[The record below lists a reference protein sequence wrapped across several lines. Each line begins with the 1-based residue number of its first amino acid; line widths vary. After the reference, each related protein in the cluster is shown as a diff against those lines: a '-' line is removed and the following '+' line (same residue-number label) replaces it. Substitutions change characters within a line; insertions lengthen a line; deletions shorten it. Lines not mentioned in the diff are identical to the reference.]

1 VLGIGRRVIAQFVSQ
16 QGGGSVAD
24 VIDLILKDHTWFR
37 EQFAELDRLRAVDEP
52 DLEAIGAVWSGLA
65 TKLDLHADAEE
76 EIFYPQVLRLGQDD
90 PQEETLDAIG
100 DHKDIRD
107 GVAAA
112 AQKKVGTDAWWDAVT
127 QAREANDEHMG
138 EEEHEGLADMRLHA
152 SAALIEEL
160 GRAWISYF
168 AEQDGTT
175 IDGVDTSDKDPE
187 QYVAEHSTE
196 PS

>member
-1 VLGIGRRVIAQFVSQ
+1 M
-16 QGGGSVAD
+16 AD

-37 EQFAELDRLRAVDEP
+37 EQFAELDRLRAVEQP
-52 DLEAIGAVWSGLA
+52 DLDAIGAVWSALA

-76 EIFYPQVLRLGQDD
+76 EIFYPQLLRLGEED

-100 DHKDIRD
+100 DHNDIRD

-112 AQKKVGTDAWWDAVT
+112 AQKKVGSDAWWDAVH

-152 SAALIEEL
+152 PAALIEEL
-160 GRAWISYF
+160 GRAWTIYF
-168 AEQDGTT
+168 AQHDGTT
-175 IDGVDTSDKDPE
+175 TDGVDTSDKDPE
-187 QYVAEHSTE
+187 QYVAEHSTDRR
-196 PS
+196 